1 MPKNERTWLSVTGT
15 SLSDLKITYCKSQ
28 KTASS
33 KTEVEAPVNV
43 NFINFQISACL
54 LTNSVIFSLN
64 VFLFSAVIASSVYTD
79 EAITAENKN
88 TFKENITEFVNK
100 HAEIWKFIK
109 FTFTGASTSVLELAV
124 FWLLQ
129 YVIFK
134 SLNEVPVTDNQVLS
148 FLGIEYKGY
157 MYSYFISAVIGY
169 AAAYVMNRKLTF
181 KADANPVL
189 STILYII
196 MVVCTIAFNT
206 WFGSFLGTLIKNSGH
221 DSVFIVLLTKLIV
234 MTVPTLWTYPLN
246 RFVIHRKK
254 KAWFWVA
261 IFNIINL

>member
-1 MPKNERTWLSVTGT
+1 MKQNNN
-15 SLSDLKITYCKSQ
+15 SQ
-28 KTASS
+28 
-33 KTEVEAPVNV
+33 
-43 NFINFQISACL
+43 II
-54 LTNSVIFSLN
+54 
-64 VFLFSAVIASSVYTD
+64 YTD
-79 EAITAENKN
+79 ETMAMENTAVKTNEENK
-88 TFKENITEFVNK
+88 FKANITKFVNK

-134 SLNEVPVTDNQVLS
+134 SLNEVPVTDNAVLS

-189 STILYII
+189 STILYTI
-196 MVVCTIAFNT
+196 MVVCTITFNT
-206 WFGSFLGTLIKNSGH
+206 WFGSFLGTLIKNSGY
-221 DSVFIVLLTKLIV
+221 DSVFIVLLTKLVV

-254 KAWFWVA
+254 KA
-261 IFNIINL
+261 

>member
-1 MPKNERTWLSVTGT
+1 MKNN
-15 SLSDLKITYCKSQ
+15 I
-28 KTASS
+28 
-33 KTEVEAPVNV
+33 
-43 NFINFQISACL
+43 I
-54 LTNSVIFSLN
+54 
-64 VFLFSAVIASSVYTD
+64 YTD
-79 EAITAENKN
+79 ESLAVDSKN
-88 TFKENITEFVNK
+88 TFKDKIIKFVNK

-124 FWLLQ
+124 FWVSQ
-129 YVIFK
+129 YVVFK
-134 SLNEVPVTDNQVLS
+134 SLNEVPVTDNAVLS

-169 AAAYVMNRKLTF
+169 TAAYIMNRKLTF
-181 KADANPVL
+181 KADANPIL
-189 STILYII
+189 STVLYAI
-196 MVVCTIAFNT
+196 MVICTITFNT

-254 KAWFWVA
+254 KAWFC
-261 IFNIINL
+261 ILLFIIIK

>member
-1 MPKNERTWLSVTGT
+1 MKNN
-15 SLSDLKITYCKSQ
+15 I
-28 KTASS
+28 
-33 KTEVEAPVNV
+33 
-43 NFINFQISACL
+43 I
-54 LTNSVIFSLN
+54 
-64 VFLFSAVIASSVYTD
+64 YTD
-79 EAITAENKN
+79 ESLAGDSKN
-88 TFKENITEFVNK
+88 TFKDKIIKFVNK

-124 FWLLQ
+124 FWVLQ
-129 YVIFK
+129 YVVFK
-134 SLNEVPVTDNQVLS
+134 SLNEVPVTDNAVLS

-169 AAAYVMNRKLTF
+169 AAAYIMNRKLTF
-181 KADANPVL
+181 KADANPIL
-189 STILYII
+189 STVLYTV
-196 MVVCTIAFNT
+196 MVICTITFNT

-254 KAWFWVA
+254 KAWFC
-261 IFNIINL
+261 IFLYIIIK